1 MNMELKFGLLT
12 ALRPTAERRNNHV
25 VWEFRCDCGNTVY
38 RALTSVKYSANKG
51 ITPNCGCVGKERIA
65 ERERRDAERWEKK
78 ERIAAEKM
86 KRDAEVQA
94 IFDYFSSLCDK
105 KDGL

>member
-12 ALRPTAERRNNHV
+12 ALCPTAERRNNHV

-51 ITPNCGCVGKERIA
+51 ITPNCGCVGKARIA